1 MNNKRKRNNNVFLN
15 MNAAEAYF
23 YTKFG
28 ESVEE
33 KRKDRGLKQ
42 TDVYQK
48 TGINAPY
55 LSKIENGKVRVN
67 FFDAILLQKF
77 LNFDFSKAVEVDFSN
92 DQQIEFTDNTNLMII
107 NKSKL
112 KLISFI
118 IEHLDDS
125 LCEKLY
131 QFLKESIDG
140 KDD

>member
-1 MNNKRKRNNNVFLN
+1 M
-15 MNAAEAYF
+15 
-23 YTKFG
+23 
-28 ESVEE
+28 
-33 KRKDRGLKQ
+33 
-42 TDVYQK
+42 
-48 TGINAPY
+48 
-55 LSKIENGKVRVN
+55 N

-140 KDD
+140 KEDKF